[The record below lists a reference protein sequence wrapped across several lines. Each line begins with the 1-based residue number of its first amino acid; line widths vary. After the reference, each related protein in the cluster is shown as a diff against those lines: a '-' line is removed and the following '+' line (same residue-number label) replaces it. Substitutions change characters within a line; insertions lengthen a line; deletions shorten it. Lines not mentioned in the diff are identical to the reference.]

1 MKTKT
6 LFRLVDNL
14 YPRVVTFLLFVIV
27 IVCTVNAI
35 TAILKGNYNNA
46 AFFAF
51 LTLLFCVLTDLI
63 YKKLWTPKNSKH

>member
-27 IVCTVNAI
+27 IACCMNTIDNVLT
-35 TAILKGNYNNA
+35 GNYNNA

-51 LTLLFCVLTDLI
+51 LTFLFCILTDHI
-63 YKKLWTPKNSKH
+63 YKILWTPKK

>member
-35 TAILKGNYNNA
+35 TAILKGDYNTA
-46 AFFAF
+46 TFFAF
-51 LTLLFCVLTDLI
+51 LTLLFCILTDHI
-63 YKKLWTPKNSKH
+63 YQKLWTPKK